1 MCVRQTRA
9 GRPARRPQPLRAR
22 AGKPAGKRLR
32 RRGVGT
38 GPAPKRISGGPL
50 SHGEAIEIKSND
62 EESL

>member
-1 MCVRQTRA
+1 MRA
-9 GRPARRPQPLRAR
+9 EQCCLAMKPERLREY
-22 AGKPAGKRLR
+22 AGKPAGKRLSEG
-32 RRGVGT
+32 GVGT